1 MFQTFPNHQPN
12 INCQCGLQMGSI
24 WILRESSTQASA
36 PGESIQHGTT
46 RIAGTHGDQPWNLNT
61 EQVAHMLDP

>member
-1 MFQTFPNHQPN
+1 
-12 INCQCGLQMGSI
+12 MGSI